1 MCEVAE
7 RLINKG
13 RKEGKIEGENL
24 LASLINK
31 LMSIGRSS
39 EITKV
44 INDKDYRDKLYGE
57 FGLE

>member
-39 EITKV
+39 
-44 INDKDYRDKLYGE
+44 DKDYRDKLYGE